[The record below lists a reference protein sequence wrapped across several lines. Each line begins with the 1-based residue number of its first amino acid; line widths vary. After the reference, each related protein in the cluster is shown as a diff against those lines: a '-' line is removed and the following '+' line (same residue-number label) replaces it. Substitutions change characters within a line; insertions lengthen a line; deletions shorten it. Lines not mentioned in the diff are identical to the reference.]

1 MTSSKVRAPASTVNK
16 GSQCPPFLQ
25 EPAPLLALVPWA
37 QACPVPHPCRSL
49 SLKATATSSGKGPG
63 FCELLLPPPVGT
75 TLGAVT
81 SASRRLSQGAQGG
94 KRGGVLAAGQGGCNL
109 LGLGLS
115 SRGLGRENNEGS
127 PKPPPR
133 GRCWCKLPLPTSLLF
148 CVCVY
153 WGVRGILLFAFVSL
167 FFFSWFGLWLA
178 PDLGSGVWRGSDASR
193 VRLENYLK
201 EWTGNWHGNGGSN
214 DFCGASVQG
223 GSFRAL

>member
-37 QACPVPHPCRSL
+37 PACPVPHPCRSL

-115 SRGLGRENNEGS
+115 SQAWGGRTMRGAPSPPLGVDAGASFLFPQACSFVCVFIGGS
-127 PKPPPR
+127 
-133 GRCWCKLPLPTSLLF
+133 GEFFCLLLF
-148 CVCVY
+148 P
-153 WGVRGILLFAFVSL
+153 
-167 FFFSWFGLWLA
+167 FFFFLGLAFG
-178 PDLGSGVWRGSDASR
+178 
-193 VRLENYLK
+193 
-201 EWTGNWHGNGGSN
+201 
-214 DFCGASVQG
+214 
-223 GSFRAL
+223 